1 MIRAIALT
9 FARASGRAGRDPAR
23 RAEVVVPRSAD
34 GCRIT
39 DDAGSTCEVNGTPRP
54 HYGYGLRPQHKIDW
68 ASGCLNDAH
77 QFDNSLMKIQ
87 RPSGRP

>member
-54 HYGYGLRPQHKIDW
+54 HYGYGLRPHGIKSIGHQ
-68 ASGCLNDAH
+68 DA
-77 QFDNSLMKIQ
+77 
-87 RPSGRP
+87 

>member
-39 DDAGSTCEVNGTPRP
+39 DDAGSTCEVNRAPRART
-54 HYGYGLRPQHKIDW
+54 YGYGLRPQHKIDW

-77 QFDNSLMKIQ
+77 QFDED
-87 RPSGRP
+87 PET